1 MAEGKIQTPY
11 GDIWYNRAGTKGK
24 TPMLV
29 VHGGPGMSSEY
40 LHGLEALGNER
51 EVIFYD
57 QSGCGRS
64 NRRLANRHHTIDHFT
79 NEIGVVRD
87 ALELEEIVLFGHSW
101 GGMLAI
107 EYLTRSPATIGVR
120 AAVLASPLVNNWQWT
135 EDMARN
141 IQTLPKR
148 LADALITG
156 KPRRLFERA
165 ERRFLKGYN
174 PHHHDE
180 GYESAIG
187 EMNHDIR
194 RSLWGD
200 DIFACTGNLRGHDA
214 RHALVHTR
222 TPTLI
227 TTGTFD
233 GILPTTA
240 EEIAMSMP
248 RAETATF
255 RGAGHYAHIDYPKRY
270 VARVRQFLHEHD
282 I

>member
-1 MAEGKIQTPY
+1 MAEGRIQTPY
-11 GDIWYNRAGTKGK
+11 GKVWYKRTGTQNK
-24 TPMLV
+24 TPMLCL
-29 VHGGPGMSSEY
+29 HGGPGMSSEY
-40 LHGLEALGNER
+40 LRGLESLGDER

-64 NRRLANRHHTIDHFT
+64 DRNLAKRYHTIDHFT

-87 ALELEEIVLFGHSW
+87 ALELDEIVLFGHSW
-101 GGMLAI
+101 GGLLAI
-107 EYLTRSPATIGVR
+107 EYLAVSPATSGVR
-120 AAVLASPLVNNWQWT
+120 AAVLASPMVSTWQWT

-148 LADALITG
+148 LANALITG
-156 KPRRLFERA
+156 KPRRSSERA
-165 ERRFLKGYN
+165 EQRFLKQYN
-174 PHHHDE
+174 PHRRNE
-180 GYESAIG
+180 RYESAIG

-200 DIFACTGNLRGHDA
+200 NIFACTGTLRGRDVRHDLA
-214 RHALVHTR
+214 YIR

-240 EEIAMSMP
+240 EEIATGMP
-248 RAETATF
+248 CAETAAF

-270 VARVRQFLHEHD
+270 VTRVRHFLHEHD
-282 I
+282 V